1 MPVAG
6 SSPATVES
14 NFEVPGPQVHAM
26 SELKSRVLDDIKTA
40 MKAGDK
46 DRLAVLRMLSSE
58 LKNREVVDAV
68 EMTDAV
74 VIASVEKMIKQ
85 RRDAE
90 SQFRAGNRPELADKE
105 AAEIVVLQSY
115 LPQQLSA
122 AEVEALI
129 AQAIAET
136 GAAGA
141 KDMGKVMGWLK
152 PKVAGKTDMGKL
164 SGLIKAK
171 LG

>member
-1 MPVAG
+1 
-6 SSPATVES
+6 
-14 NFEVPGPQVHAM
+14 M
-26 SELKSRVLDDIKTA
+26 SEIKNRLLEDIKTA

-46 DRLAVLRMLSSE
+46 ERLSVLRMLSSD

-68 EMTDAV
+68 EITDAV
-74 VIASVEKMIKQ
+74 VIASVEKMLKQ
-85 RRDAE
+85 RRDSE
-90 SQFRAGNRPELADKE
+90 SQFRAGNRPDLADKE
-105 AAEIVVLQSY
+105 AAEIAVLMTY

-122 AEVEALI
+122 DEVDALI

-136 GAAGA
+136 GAQGP
-141 KDMGKVMGWLK
+141 KDMGKVMGWIK
-152 PKVAGKTDMGKL
+152 PKVAGKTDMGQL

>member
-1 MPVAG
+1 M
-6 SSPATVES
+6 TD
-14 NFEVPGPQVHAM
+14 
-26 SELKSRVLDDIKTA
+26 LKTRITDDIKTA
-40 MKAGDK
+40 MKASEKDK
-46 DRLAVLRMLSSE
+46 VSVLRMLSAE
-58 LKNREVVDAV
+58 LKQREVVDAV
-68 EMTDAV
+68 ELTEAV
-74 VIASVEKMIKQ
+74 VIAAIEKMIKQ

-105 AAEIVVLQSY
+105 AAEIAILSAY

-122 AEVEALI
+122 AEVDALI

-136 GAAGA
+136 GATGG
-141 KDMGKVMGWLK
+141 KDMGKVMGWIK

>member
-1 MPVAG
+1 M
-6 SSPATVES
+6 TD
-14 NFEVPGPQVHAM
+14 
-26 SELKSRVLDDIKTA
+26 LKTRITDDVKTA
-40 MKAGDK
+40 MKAGEKDK
-46 DRLAVLRMLSSE
+46 VSVLRMLTAE
-58 LKNREVVDAV
+58 MKQREVVDAV
-68 EMTDAV
+68 ELTDAV
-74 VIASVEKMIKQ
+74 VIAAIEKMIKQ

-90 SQFRAGNRPELADKE
+90 AQFRAGNRPELADKE
-105 AAEIVVLQSY
+105 AAEIAVLSAY

-122 AEVEALI
+122 AEVDALI

-136 GAAGA
+136 GAAGG
-141 KDMGKVMGWLK
+141 KDMGKVMGWIK